1 MRLRAVGGRIGR
13 RSGTGPPGGIIRSR
27 TLCPG
32 RIGHAHQRSHRGPQA
47 SLPLEPS
54 DHRRGR
60 TLGRVRAA
68 HARGVPPHRRRHGG
82 GGPGPGEP
90 AHPQLARD
98 VRGRAAPPPDR
109 PGSVLVPAD
118 QEHARPGDGHAA
130 APHVRAP
137 RRPRSRL
144 LRGLPHG
151 GTRLLPPAAGA
162 AAPGPLPRVQRVHGR
177 AVPPVQR
184 PHHPR
189 RDHPDVLAGGGDRG
203 AGVRVEAA
211 RLQGRH
217 DGRPHPPPHPRAG
230 RGASRGLAVRRVV
243 RRDRHRQRAR
253 LRSGVGRSAASCASR
268 RASTTAPARSCSA
281 THRRTSATTT
291 SATSPRPARPWP
303 RPSSS
308 AASPGASRS

>member
-1 MRLRAVGGRIGR
+1 MLTNGHTEARKLRSRLNHPIIDADGHWAEFAPLMREEFRRIGGDTAVEALALA
-13 RSGTGPPGGIIRSR
+13 SQ
-27 TLCPG
+27 
-32 RIGHAHQRSHRGPQA
+32 RIPT
-47 SLPLEPS
+47 SL
-54 DHRRGR
+54 G
-60 TLGRVRAA
+60 
-68 HARGVPPHRRRHGG
+68 
-82 GGPGPGEP
+82 
-90 AHPQLARD
+90 D
-98 VRGRAAPPPDR
+98 VRGRAAAPPDR

-189 RDHPDVLAGGGDRG
+189 RDHPDVFAGGGDRG

-253 LRSGVGRSAASCASR
+253 LRSGVGRRAASCASR